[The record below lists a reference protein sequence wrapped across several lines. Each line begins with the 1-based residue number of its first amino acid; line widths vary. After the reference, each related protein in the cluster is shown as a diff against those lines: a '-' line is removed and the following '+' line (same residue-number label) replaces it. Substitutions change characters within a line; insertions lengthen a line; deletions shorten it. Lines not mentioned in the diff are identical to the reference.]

1 MAPKTASPADIDNA
15 IQAYC
20 AGEGLDTVAR
30 AYRIGYQRLKDIIVD
45 RGLLR
50 TKAESEALRTV
61 KLSAAL
67 LARLPLPID
76 EIAASYLSGVSEKA
90 LADRYGVS
98 RNVIAAR
105 LRAAGV
111 SRRTLWE
118 AEQLVHAKRTPE
130 QYRRYVQAA
139 HAAVRGSTR
148 SFEELCMRA
157 CTRERKQLH
166 ASPQEL
172 RLQAL
177 LAAQGVRMISQKAIG
192 PYNADLGAF
201 PVAVE
206 VFGGNWH
213 AYGRHATRFADRTR
227 YILDQGWNLVI
238 VWTNNRKRRDEA
250 IPISAVAAD
259 YIAAFFQESSSDPT
273 IRSQYRVIWGDGQPV
288 PTSGLDL
295 DDIALVPSRRRR

>member
-1 MAPKTASPADIDNA
+1 MAFKTASPADIDNA

-20 AGEGLDTVAR
+20 AGESLDTVACT
-30 AYRIGYQRLKDIIVD
+30 YHVGYQRLKDIIAD
-45 RGLLR
+45 RGFLR
-50 TKAESEALRTV
+50 SEAETKALRV
-61 KLSAAL
+61 AKMAAARRAQ
-67 LARLPLPID
+67 LALPID
-76 EIAASYLSGVSEKA
+76 DIVSSYLSGVSEKA
-90 LADRYGVS
+90 LANQYGVS
-98 RNVIAAR
+98 RGAIAAR

-111 SRRTLWE
+111 RRRTLKE
-118 AEQLVHAKRTPE
+118 AEQLVHAERTPE
-130 QYRRYVQAA
+130 QYRQYVQAA
-139 HAAVRGSTR
+139 HAAVRGRTR
-148 SFEELCMRA
+148 SFEELCLA
-157 CTRERKQLH
+157 ANTREKRRLH

-172 RLQAL
+172 RLQSWL
-177 LAAQGVRMISQKAIG
+177 NERGIHMISQKALG

-213 AYGRHATRFADRTR
+213 AYGQHAARFAKRTR

-238 VWTNNRKRRDEA
+238 VWASNRKRRDEA
-250 IPISAVAAD
+250 IAVTPTAAD